1 VSSPANEN
9 LPGTD
14 MGPGAGTAPAAGPTT
29 TLAGDRTPPSAR
41 AAERT
46 RGRRAGTPATG
57 PRESVL
63 SRTGA
68 MLVMAVF
75 TLYFLTP
82 IWWLLVASTKSRGDL
97 TSTNALWFSD
107 VQLGQNLAAVFD
119 YQGGILV
126 KWLGNSIVYAGG
138 GALLATLLAGMC
150 GYAIAKYRFPGRELL
165 FNVVLGGVLVP
176 ATALALPLFLI
187 FSEVN
192 ATNTF
197 WSVFLPSI
205 VSPFGVYLTRIF
217 AAASVPDELLEAARL
232 DGSGEVRTFFTVS
245 VRLMFPALVTVFLFQ
260 FVAIWNNFF
269 LPLIMLRDSALFPVT
284 LGLYNWNS
292 VVNQVPELRLYVLV
306 GALVSI
312 VPLIFLFLLLQRFW
326 RTGLGTG
333 AIK

>member
-1 VSSPANEN
+1 MSTSTGSAVPATAGAPATRPPSSRGRRK
-9 LPGTD
+9 LGS
-14 MGPGAGTAPAAGPTT
+14 PAAGP
-29 TLAGDRTPPSAR
+29 
-41 AAERT
+41 
-46 RGRRAGTPATG
+46 
-57 PRESVL
+57 RESIL

-97 TSTNALWFSD
+97 TSTGGLWFSD
-107 VQLGQNLAAVFD
+107 IQLGENLAGVWA
-119 YQGGILV
+119 YQGGILPQ
-126 KWLGNSIVYAGG
+126 WLLNSLVYAGG
-138 GALLATLLAGMC
+138 GAFVATLLAGMC
-150 GYAIAKYRFPGRELL
+150 GYALAKYRFPGREVL

-187 FSEVN
+187 FSTFD

-205 VSPFGVYLTRIF
+205 VSPFGVYLSRIF

-232 DGSGEVRTFFTVS
+232 DGAGEVRTYFTVS
-245 VRLMFPALVTVFLFQ
+245 VRLMFPALVTIFLFQ

-269 LPLIMLRDSALFPVT
+269 LPLIMLRDSELFPVT

-292 VVNQVPELRLYVLV
+292 VVNQLPELRLYVLV

-312 VPLIFLFLLLQRFW
+312 VPLILVFLLLQRFW
-326 RTGLGTG
+326 RSGLGTG
-333 AIK
+333 SIK